1 MWLPARVREL
11 RAVASLRNHRNY
23 RLYAGGQ
30 LISLMGTWLQFSA
43 MAWVVLQVTHSAAAL
58 GAFGAWTNA
67 PYVALGLFGGVVS
80 DRFDRRRTLMVT
92 QSLYFVT
99 ALALAVVTWNG
110 ATSVWPLYAIAM
122 LDALTLIVDAPTRQ
136 AFVVQVVGSD
146 DLPNAVALNTAI
158 FNAARII
165 GPAVAGLLIAGVG
178 ARWCFALNALS
189 YLALIAALLAMRPAE
204 LVPVARRERL
214 VSPLRDLREGF
225 QYAWRA
231 APVRMALA
239 ILLVVAA
246 VSLNFSLW
254 LPVLAAQT
262 LRLGAQEYGVMSA
275 CFGVG
280 GLVGALLAALRG
292 RATWPLLLASVGGF
306 GLATI
311 LLAPL
316 RALPLALVALVVVGA
331 VATIYMVTS
340 NALTQLAT
348 PSQLHGRVMGFYS
361 YIFIGT
367 SVPGALLAGWLAQ
380 TGGTTLAFVV
390 AGAVNMLMAGMGLLW
405 YLGWRRRAGETPV
418 TPVDAPVDAI
428 V

>member
-1 MWLPARVREL
+1 MWLPARVREA

-30 LISLMGTWLQFSA
+30 LISLMGTWLQWSA
-43 MAWVVLQVTHSAAAL
+43 LAWVVLQVTHSAAAL
-58 GAFGAWTNA
+58 GAFGAWTSV
-67 PYVALGLFGGVVS
+67 PYVALGLFGGVIS

-92 QSLYFVT
+92 QSVYFVT
-99 ALALAVVTWNG
+99 ALALAVITWNG
-110 ATSVWPLYAIAM
+110 VVSVWPLYVIAM
-122 LDALTLIVDAPTRQ
+122 LDALNQIVDAPTRQ
-136 AFVVQVVGSD
+136 AIVAQLVGSD
-146 DLPNAVALNTAI
+146 DLPNAVALNTAT

-165 GPAVAGLLIAGVG
+165 GPAIAGLLIAGFG
-178 ARWCFALNALS
+178 ARVCFALNALS
-189 YLALIAALLAMRPAE
+189 FLALIGALLAMRPAE
-204 LVPVARRERL
+204 LYGAVRRKERS
-214 VSPLRDLREGF
+214 SPLRDLRDGF
-225 QYAWRA
+225 HFAWRA
-231 APVRMALA
+231 TPVRVALG

-262 LRLGAQEYGVMSA
+262 LRTGAQAYGVMSA

-306 GLATI
+306 GLATV

-316 RALPLALVALVVVGA
+316 RALPLVLIALVVVG
-331 VATIYMVTS
+331 VLATVYMVTS

-348 PSQLHGRVMGFYS
+348 PSELHGRVMGFYS
-361 YIFIGT
+361 YIFLGT
-367 SVPGALLAGWLAQ
+367 TVPGALLAGWLAQ
-380 TGGTTLAFVV
+380 TGGTTLAFTV
-390 AGAVNMLMAGMGLLW
+390 AGGVDMLVAGVGLLW
-405 YLGWRRRAGETPV
+405 YLRWRRRAAISV
-418 TPVDAPVDAI
+418 TPAGAQVDAI